1 MLSDDEVVLIA
12 NINIQRYEMLI
23 TLTDPLV
30 TMYYQVNNLPIWI
43 EGHTNVN
50 DKPIADDCISSTPL
64 RLYL

>member
-1 MLSDDEVVLIA
+1 MLSDDEVVLID

-30 TMYYQVNNLPIWI
+30 TMYYRVNNLPIWI

-50 DKPIADDCISSTPL
+50 D
-64 RLYL
+64 